1 MKKTFLKLTC
11 VLLCLCT
18 ITFTLCA
25 CHNESYEIALK
36 TGHYFLSNNED
47 YGFGTTPY
55 IHINTNENTISIS
68 QGLLYSYIEFG
79 DFEINN
85 TTLTATT
92 QNATFTFTI
101 EDSSTLIL
109 VENHEF
115 FELPENATFI
125 YSEDMH

>member
-1 MKKTFLKLTC
+1 MKKPFLKLTC

-25 CHNESYEIALK
+25 CHNEFDEIALK

-55 IHINTNENTISIS
+55 IHINTTENTISIS

-101 EDSSTLIL
+101 EHSSTLIL

-125 YSEDMH
+125 YSEDMR